1 MAGRREE
8 DGGRAK
14 VGETHPTTKLVHK
27 GHVRGQCQAEG
38 YEHKKGLARVNRGG
52 NTLTSGFPVLGRRE
66 QAHSEQRRVQVKT
79 WRPSNNSGNVEVSL
93 I

>member
-8 DGGRAK
+8 DGGRAT
-14 VGETHPTTKLVHK
+14 VGETHPSTKLVPK

-52 NTLTSGFPVLGRRE
+52 NTLTSGFPVLMTASRAN
-66 QAHSEQRRVQVKT
+66 Q
-79 WRPSNNSGNVEVSL
+79 L
-93 I
+93 